1 MLQSKNGATK
11 ATGTE
16 TNKKLRCPW
25 PRGAARAERLRGGRG
40 GQGAGHASD
49 RQGHE
54 AVVLLD
60 VALEDVGAR
69 AEDALE
75 PRPVQLDALQWAAGH
90 HGGCAGPVHQQGD
103 LAWRERGLRAAH
115 SRNVSWR
122 HPQAQRETRAG
133 HMPSAIQKKQPSD
146 RRETVT

>member
-25 PRGAARAERLRGGRG
+25 PRGAVRAERLRGGRG

-122 HPQAQRETRAG
+122 HPQ
-133 HMPSAIQKKQPSD
+133 
-146 RRETVT
+146 RRERPAQATCHPQFRKNNPVTDLRQ